1 MEMIAG
7 YFEIYDLTMAI
18 QFSLNTG
25 PVENVLKT
33 LGVDYEP
40 SAQLMEFRELLLK
53 DGEWSTRMYTTFMNE
68 LGVMAPILFPIR
80 QKLQDG
86 MIVKIE
92 ESLNVKDEGLELIKD
107 RFIQVFADRRLRIS
121 HHDLKKMILEEPQK
135 VSKAVEAIGG
145 TSADTIW
152 FINQLLFFPKTAMDF
167 LSSNTLRILDY
178 YERSGLR
185 ELNMGL
191 VKGYMENNSP
201 QKVKDAFSNFLDY
214 YGITLDESKPL
225 YITLQNSVPH
235 TNSGLMTYPT
245 FHLLIMGLEE
255 VTEDFSGRIPEEVR
269 LRSLLK
275 VLSDETRF
283 KILKRLSK
291 EPALQ
296 KDLVE
301 FTGLAKSTISYH
313 MGLLFKS
320 SLIDIDPFSSII
332 CVRRET
338 ISRAVADIRNLLN
351 IKEKR

>member
-1 MEMIAG
+1 MELITG

-25 PVENVLKT
+25 PVEKVLKT

-40 SAQLMEFRELLLK
+40 STQLMEFRGDLLR
-53 DGEWSTRMYTTFMNE
+53 DTEWSTRMYITFMNE

-86 MIVKIE
+86 MFVTIE
-92 ESLNVKDEGLELIKD
+92 ESLNIAEEGVKLIRD
-107 RFIQVFADRRLRIS
+107 RFIRVFAERRLKIS
-121 HHDLKKMILEEPQK
+121 HDELNRMIHENPQK
-135 VSKAVEAIGG
+135 VSQAIEAIGG
-145 TSADTIW
+145 ISADTVW

-167 LSSNTLRILDY
+167 LSSNTLKILNY

-185 ELNMGL
+185 ELNMRL
-191 VKGYMENNSP
+191 VKGYVENSSP
-201 QKVKDAFSNFLDY
+201 QRIRDAFSNYLDY

-235 TNSGLMTYPT
+235 TNSGVMTYPT

-255 VTEDFSGRIPEEVR
+255 VTEDFSGRIPKEVR

-283 KILKRLSK
+283 KILKKLNN

-296 KDLVE
+296 RDLVE

-313 MGLLFKS
+313 IGLLFKS
-320 SLIDIDPFSSII
+320 SLIDVDPFNSVIY
-332 CVRRET
+332 VRKET
-338 ISRAVADIRNLLN
+338 ISRAAADIRNLLN
-351 IKEKR
+351 IREKR